1 MRLGNGS
8 AKVLEVVF
16 CSPLNKSAYWKG
28 KKKKNERN
36 PLGNLNI
43 LVFLSFISHCFQ
55 MFFYSFLK
63 NIHYITELLNW
74 WEMTFY
80 NRKTVLIDYAFLI
93 LEQNSIIELLLLNI
107 YINMGQVFVDFFL
120 YINPVL
126 GN

>member
-1 MRLGNGS
+1 
-8 AKVLEVVF
+8 
-16 CSPLNKSAYWKG
+16 
-28 KKKKNERN
+28 
-36 PLGNLNI
+36 
-43 LVFLSFISHCFQ
+43 
-55 MFFYSFLK
+55 
-63 NIHYITELLNW
+63 
-74 WEMTFY
+74 MTFY